1 MGHFYQFSPA
11 ACGGRSTIFTNF
23 VAEFRL
29 KIATFTTIFAALRAA
44 NARGFITILLRPYG
58 RPSFTILLQI
68 SQTFTLPPPYGC
80 MVVTP

>member
-1 MGHFYQFSPA
+1 MGHFYQFLPA

-29 KIATFTTIFAALRAA
+29 KIATFTNFRRPAGGQEA
-44 NARGFITILLRPYG
+44 FTILLRPYG